1 MKIIKK
7 TAVSLA
13 AASLVFAPIASA
25 AQPAVQGLATSL
37 DAVRALSLAS
47 SDSKLEGES
56 GTIVAILAG
65 LAIIGG
71 IVLAAG
77 NNSDG
82 PTSP

>member
-13 AASLVFAPIASA
+13 AASLVIAPVASA
-25 AQPAVQGLATSL
+25 AQPAIQGLATSL
-37 DAVRALSLAS
+37 DAVRAASLAS

-56 GTIVAILAG
+56 GTIVAIIAG
-65 LAIIGG
+65 LLIIGG

-77 NNSDG
+77 NNEDA